1 MINLKPSSGFLNQTR
16 ILLSVKPRFAEQ
28 ILLGEKKYEFR
39 RTIFSRKVD
48 VVLLYVTTPVQRVVA
63 EFDILGIISEPLDAL
78 WKRTRKY
85 AGINKGFFYDYFS
98 GLEKGH
104 AIEIGEIRLYNEPFC
119 PAKELGVKPP
129 QSFAYIEPTSM

>member
-1 MINLKPSSGFLNQTR
+1 M
-16 ILLSVKPRFAEQ
+16 SVKPCFAER

-63 EFDILGIISEPLDAL
+63 EFDILGIISEPLDIL
-78 WKRTRKY
+78 WKRTRKH
-85 AGINKGFFYDYFS
+85 AGIEKALFYDYFN

-104 AIEIGEIRLYNEPFC
+104 AIEIGDIRLYNEPFC
-119 PAKELGVKPP
+119 PTKRLGIKPP
-129 QSFAYIEPTSM
+129 QSFAYIGSSAF